1 MITIIEIPHQY
12 PPRAWVAKDY
22 KTACD
27 ICSSISNGDNEVDG
41 NDRAALYEWLHD
53 NQMTIVLETAEEW
66 RDFFTVA
73 APVHQRY
80 KAQKEAREILRH
92 MGRGCLSEKR
102 GFKP

>member
-1 MITIIEIPHQY
+1 MITIIEIPHQR

-27 ICSSISNGDNEVDG
+27 VCSSIATDNEVDG

-53 NQMTIVLETAEEW
+53 NQMTVVLETADDW

-73 APVHQRY
+73 APVHQRH
-80 KAQKEAREILRH
+80 KAHKEARELIRH
-92 MGRGCLSEKR
+92 MGRGCLSGKGR
-102 GFKP
+102 A